1 MHEVVL
7 VFYNLENSDFE
18 KHCFWIS
25 LHNPNLEY
33 LLLKKDALFKLILS
47 EKKQR
52 KWFNCHL
59 IGRCNLNQQR

>member
-7 VFYNLENSDFE
+7 VFYNLENSDFQ

-33 LLLKKDALFKLILS
+33 LPLKKDALFKLINFYL
-47 EKKQR
+47 KKA
-52 KWFNCHL
+52 KEVV
-59 IGRCNLNQQR
+59 